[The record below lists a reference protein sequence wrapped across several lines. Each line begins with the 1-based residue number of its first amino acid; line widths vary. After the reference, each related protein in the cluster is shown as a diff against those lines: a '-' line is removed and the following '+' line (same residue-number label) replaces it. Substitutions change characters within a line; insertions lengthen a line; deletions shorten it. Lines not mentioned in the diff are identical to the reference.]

1 MEFRSAAQKACY
13 EKIVPWM
20 KELFGEFVMLRTD
33 APAMAVV
40 IGSAVAQVGVIPW
53 GNDDATINTRAY
65 ALPETGELY
74 AQLRR
79 SLMAGSAVQVTGAEA
94 TSELMHFLLR
104 ETDNMRFGGFGLD
117 SDDDVFFE
125 HAIVGST
132 CDKPELKASVMA
144 VVVTADQYDDKIIA
158 RWGGQRALDRMS

>member
-65 ALPETGELY
+65 
-74 AQLRR
+74 
-79 SLMAGSAVQVTGAEA
+79 VVTGAEA

-158 RWGGQRALDRMS
+158 GWGGQLALDRMS